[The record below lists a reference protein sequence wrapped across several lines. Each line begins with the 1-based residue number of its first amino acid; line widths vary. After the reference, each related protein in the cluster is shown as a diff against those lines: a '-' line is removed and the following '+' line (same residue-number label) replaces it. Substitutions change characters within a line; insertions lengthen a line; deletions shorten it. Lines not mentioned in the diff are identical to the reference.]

1 MGLGKTLQ
9 VIARLLT
16 EREEAADR
24 PPTLISAPTSV
35 LSNWRKEIERFA
47 PQLRTLV
54 HQGSARNKDER
65 SFAAACQA
73 HDVVLTSFALVRPDA
88 TRVAGY
94 HAWQALGRQVRH
106 GERGIR
112 ILAPYRRVLA
122 EGDEQGAAADRD
134 ALVTG
139 FGVATVF
146 DLAQTEGTPLA
157 DAPAPHLLAG
167 ASDAGTWLWD
177 RLAAFLAAEGVAL
190 AREETERANGYYAPA
205 ERRVAVHPR
214 LDGDQATKTLAHE
227 CAHHV
232 AGARA
237 GVNTMDAETI
247 AESAAFVALAHYGI
261 DAGGYTF
268 PYVARWAGDRAT
280 LTRNLEA
287 IRATAYTLI
296 HVATGGTGAA
306 LDAAA

>member
-1 MGLGKTLQ
+1 MIDRQPEPTAAHERAWERMAAALALLDAGIGTIVDGASFRAYLATL
-9 VIARLLT
+9 ARF
-16 EREEAADR
+16 
-24 PPTLISAPTSV
+24 PTY
-35 LSNWRKEIERFA
+35 
-47 PQLRTLV
+47 
-54 HQGSARNKDER
+54 SARN
-65 SFAAACQA
+65 
-73 HDVVLTSFALVRPDA
+73 VALIHAQRPDA

-94 HAWQALGRQVRH
+94 RAWQALGRQVRT

-112 ILAPYRRVLA
+112 ILAPYRRVRA
-122 EGDEQGAAADRD
+122 EGDEDTPAGDGG

-146 DLAQTEGTPLA
+146 DLAQTEGTPL
-157 DAPAPHLLAG
+157 DEAPAPHLLAG

-177 RLAAFLAAEGVAL
+177 RLATFLAAEGIAL
-190 AREETERANGYYAPA
+190 AREETGRANGYYAPA
-205 ERRVAVHPR
+205 ERRVAVHAC
-214 LDGDQATKTLAHE
+214 LTGDQAAKTLAHE

-237 GVNTMDAETI
+237 GVNSADAETI
-247 AESAAFVALAHYGI
+247 AEGAAFVVLHHLGI

-268 PYVARWAGDRAT
+268 PYVARWAAERAV

-296 HVATGGTGAA
+296 HVATGGTGVA

>member
-1 MGLGKTLQ
+1 MIDRQHEPTAAHERAQERLAAALALLDAGIGAIVDGASFRGYLATL
-9 VIARLLT
+9 ARF
-16 EREEAADR
+16 
-24 PPTLISAPTSV
+24 PTY
-35 LSNWRKEIERFA
+35 
-47 PQLRTLV
+47 
-54 HQGSARNKDER
+54 SARN
-65 SFAAACQA
+65 
-73 HDVVLTSFALVRPDA
+73 VALIHAQRPDA

-94 HAWQALGRQVRH
+94 RAWQALGRQVCK

-122 EGDEQGAAADRD
+122 EGDEQRD
-134 ALVTG
+134 TDDGGALVTG

-146 DLAQTEGTPLA
+146 DLAQTEGAPLA
-157 DAPAPHLLAG
+157 EAPAPHLLAG

-190 AREETERANGYYAPA
+190 AREETGRANGYYAPA
-205 ERRVAVHPR
+205 RRRVAVHAR
-214 LDGDQATKTLAHE
+214 LSGDQAVKTLAHE

-237 GVNTMDAETI
+237 GASGADAETI
-247 AESAAFVALAHYGI
+247 AEGAAFVVLAHYGI
-261 DAGGYTF
+261 DASGYTF
-268 PYVARWAGDRAT
+268 PYVARWAANRAV

-306 LDAAA
+306 FAAAA

>member
-1 MGLGKTLQ
+1 MSDRQPEPTAAHERAQERLAAALALLDAGIGAIVDGASFRAYLATL
-9 VIARLLT
+9 ARF
-16 EREEAADR
+16 
-24 PPTLISAPTSV
+24 PTY
-35 LSNWRKEIERFA
+35 
-47 PQLRTLV
+47 
-54 HQGSARNKDER
+54 SARN
-65 SFAAACQA
+65 
-73 HDVVLTSFALVRPDA
+73 VALIHAQRPDA

-94 HAWQALGRQVRH
+94 RAWQALGRQVCK

-122 EGDEQGAAADRD
+122 EGDEQGDADERG

-146 DLAQTEGTPLA
+146 DLAQTAGAPLVE
-157 DAPAPHLLAG
+157 APAPHLLAG
-167 ASDAGTWLWD
+167 ASDAAAWLWD
-177 RLAAFLAAEGVAL
+177 RLAAFLAAEGLAL
-190 AREETERANGYYAPA
+190 AREETGRANGYYAPA
-205 ERRVAVHPR
+205 LRRVAVHAR
-214 LDGDQATKTLAHE
+214 LAGDQATKTLAHE

-237 GVNTMDAETI
+237 GVNTVDAETI
-247 AESAAFVALAHYGI
+247 AEGTAFVVLHHFGV
-261 DAGGYTF
+261 DAGDYTF
-268 PYVARWAGDRAT
+268 PYVARWAKDRAT

-287 IRATAYTLI
+287 IRAVAYTLI

>member
-1 MGLGKTLQ
+1 M
-9 VIARLLT
+9 I
-16 EREEAADR
+16 DR
-24 PPTLISAPTSV
+24 QHAPTAAH
-35 LSNWRKEIERFA
+35 ERAQERMAAALALLDAGIGAIVDGASFRA
-47 PQLRTLV
+47 YLATLARFPTY
-54 HQGSARNKDER
+54 SARN
-65 SFAAACQA
+65 
-73 HDVVLTSFALVRPDA
+73 VALIHAQRPDA

-94 HAWQALGRQVRH
+94 RAWQALGRQVCK

-122 EGDEQGAAADRD
+122 EGDEQRD
-134 ALVTG
+134 TDDGGALVTG

-146 DLAQTEGTPLA
+146 DLAQTEGAPLA
-157 DAPAPHLLAG
+157 EAPAPHLLAG

-190 AREETERANGYYAPA
+190 AREETGRANGYYAPA
-205 ERRVAVHPR
+205 RRRVAVHAR

-237 GVNTMDAETI
+237 GVNNADAETI
-247 AESAAFVALAHYGI
+247 AEGAAFVVLHHYGI

-268 PYVARWAGDRAT
+268 PYVARWAADRAT

>member
-1 MGLGKTLQ
+1 MSDRQPEPTATQERAQERMAAALALLDAGIGAIVDGPSFRAYLATL
-9 VIARLLT
+9 ARF
-16 EREEAADR
+16 
-24 PPTLISAPTSV
+24 PTY
-35 LSNWRKEIERFA
+35 
-47 PQLRTLV
+47 
-54 HQGSARNKDER
+54 SARN
-65 SFAAACQA
+65 
-73 HDVVLTSFALVRPDA
+73 VALIHAQRPDA

-94 HAWQALGRQVRH
+94 RAWQALGRQVCK

-122 EGDEQGAAADRD
+122 EGDEQGDAAERG

-146 DLAQTEGTPLA
+146 DLAQTEGRPLA
-157 DAPAPHLLAG
+157 EAPAPHLLAG
-167 ASDAGTWLWD
+167 ASDTAAWLWE
-177 RLAAFLAAEGVAL
+177 RLAAFLAAEGLAL
-190 AREETERANGYYAPA
+190 AREETGRANGYYAPA
-205 ERRVAVHPR
+205 LRRVAVHAR
-214 LDGDQATKTLAHE
+214 LTGDQATKTLAHE

-237 GVNTMDAETI
+237 GVNGADAETI
-247 AESAAFVALAHYGI
+247 AEGAAFVVLAHCGI

-268 PYVARWAGDRAT
+268 PYVARWAADRAV

-287 IRATAYTLI
+287 IRAVAYTLI
-296 HVATGGTGAA
+296 HVVTSGTDAA

>member
-1 MGLGKTLQ
+1 MIDRQPEPTAPHERVQERMAAALALLDAGIGAIVDDASFRAYLATL
-9 VIARLLT
+9 ARF
-16 EREEAADR
+16 
-24 PPTLISAPTSV
+24 PTY
-35 LSNWRKEIERFA
+35 
-47 PQLRTLV
+47 
-54 HQGSARNKDER
+54 SARN
-65 SFAAACQA
+65 
-73 HDVVLTSFALVRPDA
+73 VALIHAQRPGA
-88 TRVAGY
+88 TRIAGY
-94 HAWQALGRQVRH
+94 RAWQALGRQVRK

-122 EGDEQGAAADRD
+122 EGDEDTAAGDD
-134 ALVTG
+134 SALVTG

-157 DAPAPHLLAG
+157 DAPVPHLLAG
-167 ASDAGTWLWD
+167 ASDAAAWLWD
-177 RLAAFLAAEGVAL
+177 RLADFLAAEGVAL
-190 AREETERANGYYAPA
+190 AREETGRANGYYAPA
-205 ERRVAVHPR
+205 RRRVAVHAC

-232 AGARA
+232 AGVRA
-237 GVNTMDAETI
+237 GARGADAETI
-247 AESAAFVALAHYGI
+247 AEGAAFVVLAHYGI

-268 PYVARWAGDRAT
+268 PYVARWAEDRAV

>member
-1 MGLGKTLQ
+1 MIDRQPEPTAAHERAQERMVAALVLLDAGIGAIVDGASFRAYLATL
-9 VIARLLT
+9 ARF
-16 EREEAADR
+16 
-24 PPTLISAPTSV
+24 PTY
-35 LSNWRKEIERFA
+35 
-47 PQLRTLV
+47 
-54 HQGSARNKDER
+54 SARN
-65 SFAAACQA
+65 
-73 HDVVLTSFALVRPDA
+73 VALIHAQRPDA

-94 HAWQALGRQVRH
+94 RAWQALGRQVRK

-112 ILAPYRRVLA
+112 ILAPYRRALA
-122 EGDEQGAAADRD
+122 EGDEQGDADDRG

-146 DLAQTEGTPLA
+146 DLAQTEGAPLA

-167 ASDAGTWLWD
+167 ASDAGTWLWE
-177 RLAAFLAAEGVAL
+177 RLAAFLAAEGLAL
-190 AREETERANGYYAPA
+190 IREETGRANGYYVPA
-205 ERRVAVHPR
+205 RRRVAVHAR
-214 LDGDQATKTLAHE
+214 LTGDQAAKTLAHE

-237 GVNTMDAETI
+237 GARGADAETI
-247 AESAAFVALAHYGI
+247 AEGAAFVVLHHFGI

-268 PYVARWAGDRAT
+268 PYVARWAADRAV

-296 HVATGGTGAA
+296 HVVTGSVGAA
-306 LDAAA
+306 LAAAA

>member
-1 MGLGKTLQ
+1 MIDRQPEPTAAHERAQERMVAALVLLDAGIGAIVDGASFRAYLATL
-9 VIARLLT
+9 ARF
-16 EREEAADR
+16 
-24 PPTLISAPTSV
+24 PTY
-35 LSNWRKEIERFA
+35 
-47 PQLRTLV
+47 
-54 HQGSARNKDER
+54 SARN
-65 SFAAACQA
+65 
-73 HDVVLTSFALVRPDA
+73 VALIHAQRPDA

-94 HAWQALGRQVRH
+94 RAWQALGRQVRQ
-106 GERGIR
+106 GERGLR
-112 ILAPYRRVLA
+112 ILAPYRRVRA
-122 EGDEQGAAADRD
+122 EGDEATVAGDGG

-146 DLAQTEGTPLA
+146 DLAQTEGAPLA
-157 DAPAPHLLAG
+157 DAPLPHLLAG
-167 ASDAGTWLWD
+167 ASDAAAWLWE
-177 RLAAFLAAEGVAL
+177 RLAAFLAAEGIAL
-190 AREETERANGYYAPA
+190 AREETGRANGYYAPA
-205 ERRVAVHPR
+205 RRRVAIHAR
-214 LDGDQATKTLAHE
+214 LAGDQATKTLAHE

-237 GVNTMDAETI
+237 GASGADAETI
-247 AESAAFVALAHYGI
+247 AEGAAFVVLAHFGI

-268 PYVARWAGDRAT
+268 PYVARWAGDRAA

>member
-1 MGLGKTLQ
+1 MIDRQPEPTAAHERAQERMVAALVLLDAGIGAIVDGASFRAYLATL
-9 VIARLLT
+9 ARF
-16 EREEAADR
+16 
-24 PPTLISAPTSV
+24 PTY
-35 LSNWRKEIERFA
+35 
-47 PQLRTLV
+47 
-54 HQGSARNKDER
+54 SARN
-65 SFAAACQA
+65 
-73 HDVVLTSFALVRPDA
+73 VALIHAQRPDA

-94 HAWQALGRQVRH
+94 RAWQALGRQVRK

-112 ILAPYRRVLA
+112 ILAPYRR
-122 EGDEQGAAADRD
+122 
-134 ALVTG
+134 
-139 FGVATVF
+139 
-146 DLAQTEGTPLA
+146 A

-177 RLAAFLAAEGVAL
+177 RLAAFLVAEGLAL
-190 AREETERANGYYAPA
+190 IREETGRANGYYAPA
-205 ERRVAVHPR
+205 RRRVAVHAR
-214 LDGDQATKTLAHE
+214 LSGDQATKTLAHE

-237 GVNTMDAETI
+237 GVNSADAETI
-247 AESAAFVALAHYGI
+247 AEGAAFVVLAHYGI
-261 DAGGYTF
+261 DASGYTF
-268 PYVARWAGDRAT
+268 PYVARWAADRAT

>member
-1 MGLGKTLQ
+1 MIDQRHEPTAAHERAQERMAAALALLDAGIGTIVDGASFRAYLATL
-9 VIARLLT
+9 ARF
-16 EREEAADR
+16 
-24 PPTLISAPTSV
+24 PTY
-35 LSNWRKEIERFA
+35 
-47 PQLRTLV
+47 
-54 HQGSARNKDER
+54 SARN
-65 SFAAACQA
+65 
-73 HDVVLTSFALVRPDA
+73 VALIHAQRPDA

-94 HAWQALGRQVRH
+94 RAWQALGRQVRK

-112 ILAPYRRVLA
+112 IIAPYRRVLA
-122 EGDEQGAAADRD
+122 VGDQEGDADD
-134 ALVTG
+134 GGALVTG

-146 DLAQTEGTPLA
+146 DLAQTEGTPL
-157 DAPAPHLLAG
+157 DEAPAPHLLAS
-167 ASDAGTWLWD
+167 ASDAAAWLWEQ
-177 RLAAFLAAEGVAL
+177 LAAFLAAEGVAL
-190 AREETERANGYYAPA
+190 AREETGRANGYYAPA
-205 ERRVAVHPR
+205 GRRVAVHAC

-237 GVNTMDAETI
+237 GARGADDETI
-247 AESAAFVALAHYGI
+247 AEGAAFVVLHHFGI

-268 PYVARWAGDRAT
+268 PYVARWAADRAV

-306 LDAAA
+306 LAAAA

>member
-1 MGLGKTLQ
+1 MIDRQHEPTAAHERAQERLAAALALLDAGIGAIVDGASFRAYLATL
-9 VIARLLT
+9 ARFP
-16 EREEAADR
+16 AY
-24 PPTLISAPTSV
+24 
-35 LSNWRKEIERFA
+35 
-47 PQLRTLV
+47 
-54 HQGSARNKDER
+54 SARN
-65 SFAAACQA
+65 
-73 HDVVLTSFALVRPDA
+73 VALIHVQRPDA

-94 HAWQALGRQVRH
+94 RAWQALGRQVRQ

-112 ILAPYRRVLA
+112 IIAPYRRVLA
-122 EGDEQGAAADRD
+122 EDDEATAAGDGGA
-134 ALVTG
+134 LLTG

-146 DLAQTEGTPLA
+146 DLAQTEGAPL
-157 DAPAPHLLAG
+157 DEAPAPHLLAG
-167 ASDAGTWLWD
+167 ASDAGTWLWE
-177 RLAAFLAAEGVAL
+177 RLAAFLAAEGLAL
-190 AREETERANGYYAPA
+190 IREETGRANGYYAPA
-205 ERRVAVHPR
+205 RRRVAVHAR

-247 AESAAFVALAHYGI
+247 AEGAAFVVLHHFGL

-268 PYVARWAGDRAT
+268 PYVARWAADRAT